1 MRNADSLGNLR
12 YGSVYPDLLHRYPI
26 FAAAEVVASLV
37 APMGMFAHA
46 LYDEGVSSLRE

>member
-12 YGSVYPDLLHRYPI
+12 YGSVYPDLLYRYPI